1 MRVRCRS
8 LPPGLNDDM
17 RVTIPDD
24 VTRWPRRQRP
34 SAWRSRSESTGE
46 DGSPRSR
53 HPLPDVDMPESQ
65 AAGWIADSVVPKAPA
80 SAPDIVAQM
89 PERPRPA
96 RHPGH
101 ARLFTRSAW
110 SASSSSAARTCTC
123 THVRSLQLAEAAFLD
138 RRASPSPQAV
148 RDPVEHMAD
157 SLPLR
162 SNLSHQRHSNESP
175 RSERSLRRLWESEYW
190 TSEPG
195 K

>member
-1 MRVRCRS
+1 V
-8 LPPGLNDDM
+8 
-17 RVTIPDD
+17 
-24 VTRWPRRQRP
+24 
-34 SAWRSRSESTGE
+34 
-46 DGSPRSR
+46 
-53 HPLPDVDMPESQ
+53 PLSDVDMPESQ
-65 AAGWIADSVVPKAPA
+65 AAGWIADSVVPKSFLP

-138 RRASPSPQAV
+138 RRASPSPPSSARPGRAHGRFATFAFQLVPSA
-148 RDPVEHMAD
+148 
-157 SLPLR
+157 SF
-162 SNLSHQRHSNESP
+162 QRIATQRKKPAET
-175 RSERSLRRLWESEYW
+175 LGVGIW